1 MSSFALVFALIV
13 YIKINPLQFIIK
25 QTVACT
31 LVAALL
37 ATNLQA
43 QQKKIQVLTVPGSS
57 QYCKIDPTGISVLPS
72 GRFVSPAGNTI
83 RITNDPFGMA
93 VSPDGKKAV
102 TLHNGV
108 FTIIDLVTL
117 HDTRVP
123 GYENKINS
131 PLTHEPLNTSAFTN
145 DSVKNNII
153 PSALPQGSFLGVA
166 FASDSKTVY
175 LSGGDNGAVIV
186 YDIEKLQRIDS
197 ISLNGKVN
205 GIGFDDSFTSDL
217 LLNETNNELL
227 ILDRGN
233 FRLVRYNIIDK
244 KITASIPAGRQP
256 FGLALSEDKK
266 TAFIANVGV
275 YSYPLVVG
283 MTKEN
288 HDSMMI
294 SHHPY
299 GDNTKESING
309 TTIEGKKIPGV
320 GSPHSPEAMS
330 VFTIDLITNKVIDK
344 FKTGFQV
351 GEMIEGAEVV
361 GGASP
366 NSIAV
371 GKQFAYVTNA
381 TNDNIS
387 IIDYKKHK
395 ILGHIQIAADKRIDK
410 FRGLLPF
417 GITISKDEKTL
428 YVALLGFNAVAVI
441 DVATKTTRGL
451 IPTGWGPTRVQLS
464 KDEKELYIITCRGL
478 GAGPNGGDGFV
489 APPQGTYIGDI
500 QLGSFQKVM
509 MPSAKELADYTKQ
522 TISNTFVSTEV
533 LDNIKNPLPVL
544 PGLHESPIKYI
555 VYITKENRSYDEVF
569 GQLKNAK
576 GDTTLARFGV
586 NCEFTLPDSLRAK
599 YAHLKVTPNQHK
611 AAKQFSFSDNFYC
624 DSDASIHGHHWMVG
638 VIPNEWVEA
647 NSSVDKT
654 ANFFS
659 KAPGR
664 RFPGSTGSIDPE
676 DYGEIGGMWEALE
689 RKKVN
694 FYNFGEANETAHVRE
709 EWMDTATGAGHGV
722 MVPMQKA
729 LFTRTSHN
737 YAGFNMNIPDQ
748 FRMNQFENEFTKM
761 WIKGKKP
768 MPSLIAMQVPNDHT
782 AGARPEDGYYFP
794 QSFVADNDL
803 AVGRI
808 LHFLSRTKYW
818 KNMLVIITEDD
829 PQGGVDHIDAHRSI
843 LMMAGPYVKK
853 GYVSHTHANFGSIL
867 KTIYNILGVKYVNQY
882 DVTASLLQDFF
893 TDKPDYTPYTLE
905 LHDPRV
911 FDLEKAM
918 KKYKRSV
925 DWRKVMQGPDMDDE
939 DDMRKNHY
947 KQTKGK

>member
-1 MSSFALVFALIV
+1 MQFITLKFVPSLIV
-13 YIKINPLQFIIK
+13 MSLLSFSGKAQHKKVTVLSVPAASQF
-25 QTVACT
+25 
-31 LVAALL
+31 
-37 ATNLQA
+37 
-43 QQKKIQVLTVPGSS
+43 
-57 QYCKIDPTGISVLPS
+57 CKMAPNGISVLPS
-72 GRFVSPAGNTI
+72 GRFVTPAGDVI
-83 RITNDPFGMA
+83 RITNKPFGMA
-93 VSPDGKKAV
+93 ISPDGKKAV

-108 FTIIDLVTL
+108 FTIIDLATL
-117 HDTRVP
+117 QNTRVP
-123 GYENKINS
+123 GYDQKLVS
-131 PLTHEPLNTSAFTN
+131 PLTHEPLNTPAFKT
-145 DSVKNNII
+145 DSVIQTII
-153 PSALPQGSFLGVA
+153 PTALPQGSFLGVA
-166 FASDSKTVY
+166 FAPDSKTVY

-205 GIGFDDSFTSDL
+205 GTDFDDSFTSDL
-217 LLNETNNELL
+217 LLNATNNELL

-256 FGLALSEDKK
+256 FGLALSENKK
-266 TAFIANVGV
+266 TAFVANVGV
-275 YSYPLVVG
+275 YSYPLIRG

-288 HDSMMI
+288 YDSMMI

-309 TTIEGKKIPGV
+309 TEVEGKKIPGV

-330 VFTIDLITNKVIDK
+330 VFTIDLTTNKIVDK
-344 FKTGFQV
+344 FKTGFQI
-351 GEMIEGAEVV
+351 GAMIEDAKVV

-371 GKQFAYVTNA
+371 GKEFAYVTNA

-395 ILGHIQIAADKRIDK
+395 ILGHIQISVDKRIDK

-417 GITISKDEKTL
+417 GITLSKDEKTL
-428 YVALLGFNAVAVI
+428 FVALLGFNSVAVV
-441 DVATKTTRGL
+441 DVATKTTKGL
-451 IPTGWGPTRVQLS
+451 IPSGWGPTRVQLS
-464 KDEKELYIITCRGL
+464 ANEKELYIITCRGL
-478 GAGPNGGDGFV
+478 GAGPNGGAGFV
-489 APPQGTYIGDI
+489 EPPQGTYIGDI
-500 QLGSFQKVM
+500 QLGTFQKVP
-509 MPSAKELADYTKQ
+509 MPSVNELAAYTKQ
-522 TISNTFVSTEV
+522 TISNTFISTV
-533 LDNIKNPLPVL
+533 IADDRKNPLPAL
-544 PGLHESPIKYI
+544 PGLNQSPIKYI

-569 GQLKNAK
+569 GQMENAK
-576 GDTTLARFGV
+576 GDATLARFGV
-586 NCEFTLPDSLRAK
+586 NCAYTLPDSLKAK
-599 YAHLKVTPNQHK
+599 YAHLKVTPNHRK

-624 DSDASIHGHHWMVG
+624 DSDASIHGHHWMMG

-654 ANFFS
+654 ANYFS

-664 RFPGSTGSIDPE
+664 RFPGSTGSMDPE

-689 RKKVN
+689 RKKIN

-709 EWMDTATGAGHGV
+709 EWMDTATGAGHAV

-748 FRMNQFENEFTKM
+748 FRMNQFEDEFTKR
-761 WIKGKKP
+761 WLKGKKT
-768 MPSLIAMQVPNDHT
+768 MPSLITMQVPNDHT

-853 GYVSHTHANFGSIL
+853 GYVSHTHANFGAIL
-867 KTIYNILGVKYVNQY
+867 KTIYNILGVPYVNQY

-893 TDKPDYTPYTLE
+893 TAKPDYTPYTLE
-905 LHDPRV
+905 PHDTRI
-911 FDLEKAM
+911 FDVEKAM
-918 KKYKRSV
+918 KKYGRSV
-925 DWRKVMQGPDMDDE
+925 DWHKIMQGPDMDDE

-947 KQTKGK
+947 KQTKIK